1 MLLINCAINL
11 DLSWSKNCILAV
23 TDVANQVTTFSVTDT
38 KVFLPVVTSS
48 TQGNAKLLEQL
59 KSGFKRTINWNKYQ
73 SKKSIERENQYLDYL
88 IDPSF
93 QGVNRLFVLSF
104 EDEEQQTSYK
114 QYYVPTLNIK
124 DYNVMIDEQ
133 NLFDQ
138 PVRNDLITYDSIQK
152 IATGQGDEYTTGCL
166 LDYNYF
172 KNYCKIIIDL
182 SKQQALDSDPKAIQQ
197 ITFAGNIE
205 KNALIVFIIEETK

>member
-73 SKKSIERENQYLDYL
+73 SKKSIERQNQYLDYL

-114 QYYVPTLNIK
+114 QYYLPTLDIK
-124 DYNVMIDEQ
+124 DYNVMIDGQ

-138 PVRNDLITYDSIQK
+138 PVRNDLIAYDSIRK
-152 IATGQGDEYTTGCL
+152 VATGQGDDYSTGCL

-172 KNYCKIIIDL
+172 KNYYEMIIDL
-182 SKQQALDSDPKAIQQ
+182 VNNKHLILIQKQYNKLLLLEI
-197 ITFAGNIE
+197 
-205 KNALIVFIIEETK
+205 

>member
-11 DLSWSKNCILAV
+11 DLRWSKNCILAV

-48 TQGNAKLLEQL
+48 THDNAKLLTQL
-59 KSGFKRTINWNKYQ
+59 KFGFKRTINWNKYQ
-73 SKKSIERENQYLDYL
+73 SKKSIERPNHYLDYL

-114 QYYVPTLNIK
+114 QYYLPTLDIK
-124 DYNVMIDEQ
+124 DYNVMIDGQ

-138 PVRNDLITYDSIQK
+138 PVRNDLITYDSIRK
-152 IATGQGDEYTTGCL
+152 VATGQGDDYSTGCL

-172 KNYCKIIIDL
+172 KNYYEMIIDL
-182 SKQQALDSDPKAIQQ
+182 VNNKHLILIQKQYNKLLLLEI
-197 ITFAGNIE
+197 
-205 KNALIVFIIEETK
+205 